1 MLLLHTLLDSF
12 PISPLQMA
20 EKRFNL
26 LFGLASGTIRPDESF
41 NVIQQPGV
49 AQFTNPYV
57 REYMSRYYP
66 HHMNQLRMQYQQ
78 YAYQYARQ
86 MVRRPAYYQPG
97 MMQQQLRQQQLGAH
111 GYERDSFEGEEHHS
125 EVAPCATPTPLLF

>member
-1 MLLLHTLLDSF
+1 
-12 PISPLQMA
+12 MA

-26 LFGLASGTIRPDESF
+26 LFGLASGTIRPDSSF

-86 MVRRPAYYQPG
+86 MVRRPAYHPG
-97 MMQQQLRQQQLGAH
+97 AMMASRAQAVD
-111 GYERDSFEGEEHHS
+111 EEEHQS
-125 EVAPCATPTPLLF
+125 EVRFISFVLIFDLCA